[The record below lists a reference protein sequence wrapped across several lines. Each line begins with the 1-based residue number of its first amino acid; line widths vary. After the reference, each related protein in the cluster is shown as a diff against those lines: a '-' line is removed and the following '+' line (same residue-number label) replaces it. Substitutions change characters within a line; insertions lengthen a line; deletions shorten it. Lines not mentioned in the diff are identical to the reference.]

1 MEFPY
6 SRTNADEIHQP
17 MMHKKNNPLKQNI
30 RPAPFVVIFIFLVLG
45 IIGITLEE
53 PSRVLEQATQ
63 ICLPCIG
70 IG

>member
-1 MEFPY
+1 M
-6 SRTNADEIHQP
+6 R
-17 MMHKKNNPLKQNI
+17 KQKDKATEQKI
-30 RPAPFVVIFIFLVLG
+30 QIAPFVTILIFLALG
-45 IIGITLEE
+45 IVGISLGE

>member
-1 MEFPY
+1 MILMLEVLVRM
-6 SRTNADEIHQP
+6 SKTKGKIVQR
-17 MMHKKNNPLKQNI
+17 KI
-30 RPAPFVVIFIFLVLG
+30 RRAPFIVILVFLILG
-45 IIGITLEE
+45 AIGISLGE